1 MFCIKKLKLLAVF
14 LPLLLFFSTFAYAVP
29 SEDTA
34 SLYDYFPPFMDVTA
48 DSVILTDAS
57 RGQVLYGKNM
67 DSRLHISLANKIMTA
82 LVVIERSKLD
92 SIVTVSKEAAE
103 IDGAVLFL
111 EPGEKFS
118 VEDLLYAIMLESYND
133 AAMALAEYV
142 GETHDA
148 FVKLMNTKATELN
161 LTNTYFAN
169 ATGLYDEN
177 QYTTAGD
184 LAVLI
189 RYAISNKTFNTIFS
203 STTKIWN
210 SSSDV
215 NILINKNTLFWEYD
229 GVDGGKIGSNT
240 AEKYSAV
247 TAASKGRQRLISIV
261 LDTPPELLFGESKEL
276 LRYGFENYRLDV
288 LASKNQIV
296 GTLAVGEQSVNMIVK
311 DDVYYS
317 HPSGM
322 DFIKNVEVTHV
333 ENPTLPIN
341 SAKIIGNSRFLLED
355 GTVIDVGLYPDRSIP
370 APQSLLATLKNKIN
384 EHKDIKI
391 LLYTLFALESL
402 ILLVY
407 ISKGIKNLIV
417 SLLRHDKSPVEK
429 LEEYKSAEGKSA
441 ADEFAEVRTAEAK
454 PLDTKPAADKPAE
467 VNSAEAKSAEVK
479 SAADKPADSTSAED
493 F

>member
-1 MFCIKKLKLLAVF
+1 MFCSKKLKLMAVF
-14 LPLLLFFSTFAYAVP
+14 LPLLLLFSTCSYAAQ
-29 SEDTA
+29 SEDTVNR
-34 SLYDYFPPFMDVTA
+34 YDYFPPFMEVTA

-103 IDGAVLFL
+103 IEGAVLFL

-142 GETHDA
+142 GETHEA

-169 ATGLYDEN
+169 ATGLYDES

-184 LAVLI
+184 LAVLV

-215 NILINKNTLFWEYD
+215 SILINKNTLFWEYD
-229 GVDGGKIGSNT
+229 GVDGGKVGSHT
-240 AEKYSAV
+240 ADKYSAV
-247 TAASKGRQRLISIV
+247 TTASKGRQRLISIV
-261 LDTPPELLFGESKEL
+261 LDIPPENLFRESKEL
-276 LRYGFENYRLDV
+276 LRYGFENYRIDV

-296 GTLAVGEQSVNMIVK
+296 GTLVVGEQSVNMIVK
-311 DDVYYS
+311 DDVFYS
-317 HPSGM
+317 HPSGL
-322 DFIKNVEVTHV
+322 DFIKNVEVTQV
-333 ENPTLPIN
+333 ENLTLPIN
-341 SAKIIGNSRFLLED
+341 TAKIIGNSRFLLED
-355 GTVIDVGLYPDRSIP
+355 GTVIDVGLYPDRNIS
-370 APQSLLATLKNKIN
+370 APLSLLATLKIKIN

-391 LLYTLFALESL
+391 LLYVLIALEGL
-402 ILLVY
+402 VLLGY
-407 ISKGIKNLIV
+407 ISKGLKNLIV
-417 SLLRHDKSPVEK
+417 ALLR
-429 LEEYKSAEGKSA
+429 
-441 ADEFAEVRTAEAK
+441 R
-454 PLDTKPAADKPAE
+454 
-467 VNSAEAKSAEVK
+467 NKSAEVK
-479 SAADKPADSTSAED
+479 SSEAKSSEGKSAEEKSAED
-493 F
+493 KSPENKLAEDKSAEVKSPEDKLAED